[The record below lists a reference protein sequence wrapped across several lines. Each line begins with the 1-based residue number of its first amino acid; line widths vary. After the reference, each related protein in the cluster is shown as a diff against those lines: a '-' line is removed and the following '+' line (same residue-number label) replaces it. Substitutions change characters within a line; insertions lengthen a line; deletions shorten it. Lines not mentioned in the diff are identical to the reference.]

1 MNAHLPK
8 LPIGE
13 SSFENLRTRGYLY
26 VDKTRWIHR
35 LVTEGSYYFLARPRR
50 FGKSL
55 LVSTLKSL
63 FEGRRDL
70 FAGLWIDRH
79 GEWEWQEHPVV
90 VLDLNA
96 LDASTP
102 DALREDLSAYLS
114 RIAQEWQVAE
124 PRGSIV
130 ARFGEL
136 IRSLYLKTGRQVAVL
151 IDEYDRPI
159 ISHLGRGAEE
169 LALAV
174 KNRDILRGFFGVLKA
189 AEVVSALRFVFLTG
203 VSQFSKVSIFSDLNN
218 LNDLSMYSP
227 YADLLGYTQQEL
239 EEYFGGHIAELAARL
254 GCSYEAALA
263 ELSRWYDGYRF
274 SDRDVRVYNPF
285 SILNALRRGQLESYW
300 FVTRTPAFLVD
311 LLKERRYDPIQME
324 GLQVSRSLFTTF
336 DVERLLPEALLF
348 QTGYLTIKDVDGRL
362 YTLGYPNREMKT
374 TLMSIYFGTE
384 ERNVRSWEAEE
395 VTPERR

>member
-124 PRGSIV
+124 PQGSIV

-227 YADLLGYTQQEL
+227 YADLLGYTQEEL

-285 SILNALRRGQLESYW
+285 SILNAFRRGQLESYW
-300 FVTRTPAFLVD
+300 FVTGTPAFLVD

-362 YTLGYPNREMKT
+362 YTLGYPNQEMKT
-374 TLMSIYFGTE
+374 TLMNIYFGTE

-395 VTPERR
+395 VTPERG